1 MPKSITFNS
10 FDLQD
15 SNFRTKDIIY
25 RNYPARTI
33 DLEPYP
39 RRDGFRFV
47 NSYYEQKDI
56 SVRGTLTRDTEA
68 NLKTSVDN
76 LKENLHTEE
85 ANLDIGDGATT
96 IRYVCTVSS
105 VDVPEQHYHI
115 TQIPYSITFRCQPFG
130 KATSSTV
137 DAKTITQADS
147 SPYAN
152 TFDPTGS
159 MGPRPVLKWALSG
172 APSAAVTQI
181 SFENTTVS
189 DTITVGSLTLDADGD
204 YLEIDCENMTV
215 KVSYDGGAATE
226 VDYTGVFPLFNAGSN
241 SYETTV
247 VGGGAT
253 WTLNQDITYFKTYL

>member
-1 MPKSITFNS
+1 
-10 FDLQD
+10 
-15 SNFRTKDIIY
+15 
-25 RNYPARTI
+25 
-33 DLEPYP
+33 
-39 RRDGFRFV
+39 
-47 NSYYEQKDI
+47 
-56 SVRGTLTRDTEA
+56 
-68 NLKTSVDN
+68 
-76 LKENLHTEE
+76 
-85 ANLDIGDGATT
+85 
-96 IRYVCTVSS
+96 
-105 VDVPEQHYHI
+105 
-115 TQIPYSITFRCQPFG
+115 
-130 KATSSTV
+130 
-137 DAKTITQADS
+137 
-147 SPYAN
+147 
-152 TFDPTGS
+152 
-159 MGPRPVLKWALSG
+159 VLKWALSG